1 MAPPAPNDAGID
13 RAGIDRVIALE
24 LYRTMRTIRRFE
36 EECVRLVDANEI
48 AAVVHESIGQEA
60 CAAGVCA
67 ALGPDDVIT
76 STHRGHGHVLARGAD
91 PARMMAE
98 LMGRTNGLNRGRGG
112 SMHVADVSLGI
123 LGANGI
129 VAAGTPMAVGAV
141 WALRTDGKPS
151 VGAAFFGDGG
161 INQGVLHE
169 AMNMAAIWDVPVIF
183 VCENNQYAV
192 STALDAMT
200 KVPIAERASG
210 YGMPV
215 ISVDGMDPAA
225 VMAATRTAVEL
236 GRAGGGPSFVELR
249 TYRYGGHHSAEA
261 ATGVDYRAED
271 ELERWRAIDPVMT
284 WPARLIALGWLDAGA
299 KTALDAEVEAA
310 ISAAIEFGRA
320 GEWPEADQAVELVY
334 ASGRRPGFPALGW
347 EDEA

>member
-1 MAPPAPNDAGID
+1 MAPQPTGDAGIARSGLD
-13 RAGIDRVIALE
+13 RAAAVAIYRMMRV
-24 LYRTMRTIRRFE
+24 IRRFE
-36 EECVRLVDANEI
+36 EECVDLVNANEI

-141 WALRTDGKPS
+141 WALRTEGKNS
-151 VGAAFFGDGG
+151 VGASFFGDGG
-161 INQGVLHE
+161 INQGILHE
-169 AMNMAAIWDVPVIF
+169 ALNMAAIWQVPVVF

-192 STALDAMT
+192 STSLDAMT
-200 KVPIAERASG
+200 RVPIAERASG

-215 ISVDGMDPAA
+215 TSADGMDPAA
-225 VMAATRTAVEL
+225 IVKATSAAVAR
-236 GRAGGGPSFVELR
+236 GRAGDGPSFIELK

-261 ATGVDYRAED
+261 ATGVSYRADD
-271 ELERWRAIDPVMT
+271 EVEQWRAVDPVVT
-284 WPARLIALGWLDAGA
+284 WPARLAEMGWLDAEA
-299 KTALDAEVEAA
+299 KAAIDAEVEAD
-310 ISAAIEFGRA
+310 IVAAIEFARA
-320 GEWPEADQAVELVY
+320 GEWPVGDQAVELVY
-334 ASGRRPGFPALGW
+334 ATGRGPRFPAIGW